1 MSVGQYCNR
10 QVVTTEK
17 TTEIREIAR
26 MMRQRHV
33 GTVVVVERRGD
44 EEFPIGIVTDRDLVV
59 EVMAQNLAPET
70 ITVGD
75 VMSSKLITAREDDN
89 FWRTLDR
96 MSAKGVRRLPIV
108 AENGAL
114 VGILTAD
121 DILVALTVGFS
132 DMTRLVQR
140 EIAKEAQQR
149 Q

>member
-59 EVMAQNLAPET
+59 EVVAQNLAPET
-70 ITVGD
+70 VTVGD

-89 FWRTLDR
+89 FWHTLDR

-108 AENGAL
+108 TESGAL
-114 VGILTAD
+114 VGILTVD
-121 DILVALTVGFS
+121 DILTALTVGFS

>member
-59 EVMAQNLAPET
+59 EVLAQNLAPET

-114 VGILTAD
+114 VGILTVD
-121 DILVALTVGFS
+121 DILTALTVGFS